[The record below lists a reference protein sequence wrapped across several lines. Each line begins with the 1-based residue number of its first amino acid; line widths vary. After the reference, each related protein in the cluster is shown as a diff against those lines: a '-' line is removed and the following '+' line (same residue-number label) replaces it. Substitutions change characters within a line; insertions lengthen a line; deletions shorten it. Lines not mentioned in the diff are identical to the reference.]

1 MNWLDILISCVL
13 LLLVI
18 NGIRKGFILSFATLV
33 ALVLGIWVAVHYS
46 GYISGF
52 LVRTFHPSGTW
63 LTVLSYVI
71 TFLLVVTGVIIL
83 AKLLEKV
90 VKTAGLG
97 LANRLVGGLF
107 GLIKGVLGVSALLF
121 ILVTFDPK
129 GNLINQKTREKS
141 FTYKYVEMTFP
152 LYSRV
157 LIK

>member
-1 MNWLDILISCVL
+1 MNWLDILISLIL
-13 LLLVI
+13 LFLVI

-46 GYISGF
+46 GYFGGF

-71 TFLLVVTGVIIL
+71 TFLLVVAGVIIL
-83 AKLLEKV
+83 AKLLEKA

-107 GLIKGVLGVSALLF
+107 GLIKGILGVSALLF

-129 GNLINQKTREKS
+129 GNLVNQKTREKS
-141 FTYKYVEMTFP
+141 FAYKYVEMTFP
-152 LYSRV
+152 VYSKV
-157 LIK
+157 LVK